1 MDEFYNHIV
10 FQIFNN
16 PKWENRL
23 LLRNGTILNST
34 SLKIINIDSFID
46 FYNSI
51 YEDTCLAKELTPSII
66 CTGCGSLKQ
75 LENLICNPEHILWY
89 NNEGLNIYLF
99 EDLYINTGVK
109 IKNYLEG
116 PPLQKDTSEYYKKY
130 GTSIRGFET
139 TRESLSSIYCFEF
152 DSIKQFVKNNN
163 LKKVTVMCGD
173 YNTSRY
179 LQSSYPQ
186 FKIETKNI
194 YVISVAKRLANKK
207 DNFIHPRTPNLITHK
222 FISANGKYKAVRH
235 LTAAYLLDKNAII
248 SFDKNKSI
256 YGSLKNQLWFNLSL
270 WNKTEHKIFNK
281 LITNLK
287 KLEEIPPMTIGNNS
301 SIPNPNFNNEFDYA
315 PINEYEQCFCAVVT
329 ETKYSHPVTTFS
341 EKTLN
346 AIYNHRPFILVAPP
360 YTLEYLKKYGFQTF
374 DKFWD
379 ESYDRE
385 ENHEKRLIKIFK
397 LIDYIDNLSLTS
409 LRSLYTSMMPLL
421 KHNYEVIK
429 NIPKEWPL

>member
-1 MDEFYNHIV
+1 MRIASGGNVGIGT
-10 FQIFNN
+10 NN
-16 PKWENRL
+16 PATAKLEVWGNL
-23 LLRNGTILNST
+23 LMSSTNWVSGSNVRILGLNTDKMIEFSFDNGTTIYDNNAIRFRTNGSERMLVAST
-34 SLKIINIDSFID
+34 GNVGIGTTDV
-46 FYNSI
+46 
-51 YEDTCLAKELTPSII
+51 EETLTVARV
-66 CTGCGSLKQ
+66 GG
-75 LENLICNPEHILWY
+75 
-89 NNEGLNIYLF
+89 G
-99 EDLYINTGVK
+99 D
-109 IKNYLEG
+109 
-116 PPLQKDTSEYYKKY
+116 
-130 GTSIRGFET
+130 GTIAGFRSDAT
-139 TRESLSSIYCFEF
+139 FS
-152 DSIKQFVKNNN
+152 
-163 LKKVTVMCGD
+163 
-173 YNTSRY
+173 
-179 LQSSYPQ
+179 Q

-256 YGSLKNQLWFNLSL
+256 HGSLKNQLWFNLSL

-287 KLEEIPPMTIGNNS
+287 KMEEIPPMTIGNNS

-315 PINEYEQCFCAVVT
+315 PMNEYEQCFCAVVT
-329 ETKYSHPVTTFS
+329 ETKYSHPVATFS

-397 LIDYIDNLSLTS
+397 LIDYIDNLSITS

-429 NIPKEWPL
+429 NIPKDWPI